1 MQCQRC
7 GFVGAGMNGRCPH
20 CGYQHETISAVGNR
34 LPRAIQIRP
43 INTAPASEI
52 VLMRGDVL
60 RKGRYRL
67 LEEVK
72 LPKNQQSQG
81 TAWLAVD
88 TQSTR
93 SRVLIRRCIFP
104 SHTEEQATRIIEAA
118 TTRMTQLSRHQ
129 GFPPIVD
136 IFSEYRAYYIVQQYP
151 TGESLAFLMQQQ
163 GGALH
168 ERDIAEY
175 GRQLCSMLALLG
187 SQQPPV
193 VHGAISPETIIIN
206 VQSRQ
211 ASLIFLPLFPPDALS
226 KDTSSGYMAPEQL
239 RGDIR
244 PSSDLY
250 SLAASMHHAV
260 TGFDPRERLI
270 HFYPPARRLNPVV
283 TSGMEAILSK
293 ELRLSAN
300 QRYVNP
306 IEMQRDL
313 QTLIVS
319 YPPMSETPPS
329 SGQLSRPTSSQ
340 PLPKPRRQRTI
351 FVLVG
356 VCIALLLIMVA
367 ALPFINNANQAAQKN
382 AQKNAQQ
389 AAWLAELAQERQL
402 LDKKGIGLSDGSFIF
417 DTYPGRSDVSLKKQ
431 AAQALQNGDMANAIN
446 FFSQAVSADP
456 TDGEAQIYNE
466 NLHVLQ
472 SGAPYITI
480 VLGVAFDS
488 GADDLLRARPDT
500 QGAFIAQYEI
510 NKQGLL
516 PHGLKLRILID
527 SCGPQRADVST
538 VAQLVANR
546 VKNAGNPDHIVG
558 VEGWPFSSQT
568 INALDIIASAHLPI
582 VSPASSVKLTG
593 SSPYFF
599 RIDPPDDVEG
609 KLLASASQQM
619 HVKSV
624 LVLRDPTDPYSVS
637 LADAFSASASKAG
650 IQVINNQADH
660 FTEST
665 TTVADYQKIVAD
677 AENHGVNQIFIAGYS
692 IDGIRLAHALGNA
705 IRNAPGAPILNNLSI
720 LGGDGVDTTLV
731 IGQGNGAD
739 AQIAATF
746 PQDMRHL
753 SFTAYCAPN
762 EWDFLHIAKGQQPPF
777 FNDWVSFYE
786 GAGVAPANIQQPGN
800 DSMMAT
806 DGVQII
812 AKAAPYVK
820 GDITG
825 QSTRDA
831 LASLG
836 QSSVPAFQGVTGR
849 MMYDKQ
855 GNPIDKAMVVLSVVQ
870 KGNENV
876 IDLQNVVGTF
886 R

>member
-7 GFVGAGMNGRCPH
+7 GFIGTDLNGRCLR
-20 CGYQHETISAVGNR
+20 CGYRQASSPPGNR
-34 LPRAIQIRP
+34 QPRAVQIRP
-43 INTAPASEI
+43 MNTTPSGEI
-52 VLMRGDVL
+52 ALMRGDVL

-72 LPKNQQSQG
+72 LPKNQQGQG

-88 TQSTR
+88 TQVTR
-93 SRVLIRRCIFP
+93 NRVLLRRCTFP
-104 SHTEEQATRIIEAA
+104 NHTEEQARRIVEAVVTRL
-118 TTRMTQLSRHQ
+118 TQLSQHQ
-129 GFPPIVD
+129 GFPPVVD
-136 IFSEYRAYYIVQQYP
+136 VFRERGAYYIVQQYP
-151 TGESLAFLMQQQ
+151 NGESLAFLMQQQ
-163 GGALH
+163 GGALP
-168 ERDIAEY
+168 ERDVAEY
-175 GRQLCSMLALLG
+175 GQQMCEILAVLAG
-187 SQQPPV
+187 QQPPL
-193 VHGAISPETIIIN
+193 VHGAITPETIIVN
-206 VQSRQ
+206 MQTRQ
-211 ASLIFLPLFPPDALS
+211 VSLIFMPLFAPDALS
-226 KDTSSGYMAPEQL
+226 KDSSSGYMAPEQV
-239 RGDIR
+239 RGDIK

-270 HFYPPARRLNPVV
+270 HFYPPARRLNPVI

-293 ELRLSAN
+293 ELRLSVN
-300 QRYVNP
+300 QRYANP
-306 IEMQRDL
+306 LDMRRDL
-313 QTLIVS
+313 QALIAS
-319 YPPMSETPPS
+319 YPEVSETPPP
-329 SGQLSRPTSSQ
+329 GLSYTPASQ
-340 PLPKPRRQRTI
+340 PLQKPRQQRTI
-351 FVLVG
+351 FVIAG
-356 VCIALLLIMVA
+356 VCIALALILVA
-367 ALPFINNANQAAQKN
+367 AVPLVNSANQAAQKN
-382 AQKNAQQ
+382 AQQ
-389 AAWLAELAQERQL
+389 AAWQAELAQERQL
-402 LDKKGIGLSDGSFIF
+402 FDKKGIGLSDGNFIF
-417 DTYPGRSDVSLKKQ
+417 DTYSGRTDVALKKQ
-431 AAQALQNGDMANAIN
+431 AAQALQRGDMANAVN

-480 VLGVAFDS
+480 VLGIAFDS

-500 QGAFIAQYEI
+500 EGAFITQYEV

-538 VAQLVANR
+538 VAQLVVNR
-546 VKNAGNPDHIVG
+546 VNKAGNPDHIVG

-568 INALDIIASAHLPI
+568 INALDVIASAHLPL

-609 KLLASASQQM
+609 SLLASASQQM
-619 HVKSV
+619 HVKTV

-637 LADAFSASASKAG
+637 LADAFSSSATKLG
-650 IQVINNQADH
+650 MQVINNPADY

-665 TTVADYQKIVAD
+665 TTVAGYQKIVTD
-677 AENHGVNQIFIAGYS
+677 AQSHGANQLFIAGYS

-705 IRNAPGAPILNNLSI
+705 IRNAPDNPILTNLTI

-731 IGQGNGAD
+731 IGQGNGPD

-753 SFTAYCAPN
+753 SFTAYCAPD
-762 EWDFLHIAKGQQPPF
+762 EWDFLHIPKNQQPPF
-777 FNDWVSFYE
+777 FNDWSNFYQ

-806 DGVQII
+806 DGVQLI
-812 AKAAPYVK
+812 AKAVTYIH
-820 GDITG
+820 GDING

-836 QSSVPAFQGVTGR
+836 YGNIPAFQGVTGR
-849 MMYDKQ
+849 ITYDKQ
-855 GNPIDKAMVVLSVVQ
+855 GNPIRKAMVVLSVVQ
-870 KGNENV
+870 KGNKNV
-876 IDLQNVVGTF
+876 IQLQNVVGTF